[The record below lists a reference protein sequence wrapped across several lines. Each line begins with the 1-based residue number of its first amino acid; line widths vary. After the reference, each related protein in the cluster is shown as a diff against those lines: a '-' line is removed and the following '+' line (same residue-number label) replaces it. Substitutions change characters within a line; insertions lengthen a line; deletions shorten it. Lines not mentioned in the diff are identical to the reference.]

1 MPANMRGEMGYPTDV
16 NRKGKQRPM
25 MESDVFPYEYSKPG
39 DIIIGGIAAQF
50 DCLLEISNFEENP
63 KTKVVEEL
71 MAILKNYQ
79 HVLSL
84 MFAVKQINENPK
96 ILPNISIGFHIYD
109 SYHNAKMSYQNTLKL
124 LSAQRKTIPNYN
136 CKKQTNLIAV
146 IGGLDAKVSLHM
158 ATVLSIYKFPQI
170 ACCVFAPVMNVKIQ
184 LPFFYRMIPSETN
197 QYVGLIQLLL
207 FFQWKWIGIVS
218 PDDDKGEKF
227 VQTMLPMLSQNAI
240 CAAIIERTL
249 TLSGVLENFES
260 FEPVFKMAASLS
272 KPNVKVYIVNA
283 DPQAISCLK
292 WLVYIYESTQRSI
305 QVTIGKVW
313 LMTAQWDFSSE
324 TLHRDFNIHFFHGAL
339 SLASHSKEVLGFTEF
354 LRSLQPTWSKGDGFI
369 RIFWEQ
375 AFNCLF
381 PNSNEGKENN
391 NSCTGKENLENLPG
405 TLFEITMTSQSYSI
419 YNAVHAIA
427 HALHKMFLSSTHRLD
442 PTDLLHWQ
450 LHHFL
455 KTMSFNHSAE
465 DTVSFDE
472 NGELVAGL
480 DVINWVTFPNKSLLR
495 VKVGW
500 LDPQAL
506 SDHQLTI
513 HEEAITWHSSF
524 NQILPIAL
532 CNEKCHPGYR
542 RKKKEG
548 EAFCCYDC
556 VPCLEG
562 KISDQ
567 KDMDN
572 CFQCPE
578 NQFPNEN
585 KNQCIAKRLH
595 FLSFLHP
602 LGITLAFLTL
612 SFVLLT
618 ILILGVFIK
627 NQNTPI
633 VKANNRDLTYC
644 LLISLL
650 FCFLCSLL
658 FIGQPQ
664 RQICYLR
671 QITFGII
678 FTVAVSCI
686 LAKTITVVVAFMAT
700 KPGSRMR
707 KWVGRRLT
715 ILILF
720 GCSFIQ
726 TSICAVWLCV
736 DPPFLEFDM
745 YSLPGAILVQCNEGS
760 LGMFYYV
767 LGYLGFLA
775 IVSFTVAFLARKLPD
790 SFNEAK
796 FITFSMLVF
805 CSVWLSFIP
814 SYQSTNGEYMVAVE
828 IFSILAS
835 DAGLLSCIFFPKC
848 YIIIL
853 KPELNIKEQLIKRN
867 S

>member
-1 MPANMRGEMGYPTDV
+1 M
-16 NRKGKQRPM
+16 
-25 MESDVFPYEYSKPG
+25 SDPFQFPYEYAKPG
-39 DIIIGGIAAQF
+39 DIIIGGIASQF
-50 DCLLEISNFEENP
+50 HCLVEISNFEEHP
-63 KTKVVEEL
+63 ETKVVEEL
-71 MAILKNYQ
+71 VATLKNYQ

-84 MFAVKQINENPK
+84 IFAVKQINENPD
-96 ILPNISIGFHIYD
+96 ILPNISLGFHIYD
-109 SYHNAKMSYQNTLKL
+109 SYKNAKMSYQNTLKL

-136 CKKQTNLIAV
+136 CKKQTNLISA

-158 ATVLSIYKFPQI
+158 STVLGIYK
-170 ACCVFAPVMNVKIQ
+170 
-184 LPFFYRMIPSETN
+184 IP
-197 QYVGLIQLLL
+197 
-207 FFQWKWIGIVS
+207 
-218 PDDDKGEKF
+218 
-227 VQTMLPMLSQNAI
+227 
-240 CAAIIERTL
+240 
-249 TLSGVLENFES
+249 
-260 FEPVFKMAASLS
+260 
-272 KPNVKVYIVNA
+272 
-283 DPQAISCLK
+283 
-292 WLVYIYESTQRSI
+292 
-305 QVTIGKVW
+305 
-313 LMTAQWDFSSE
+313 
-324 TLHRDFNIHFFHGAL
+324 
-339 SLASHSKEVLGFTEF
+339 
-354 LRSLQPTWSKGDGFI
+354 
-369 RIFWEQ
+369 
-375 AFNCLF
+375 
-381 PNSNEGKENN
+381 
-391 NSCTGKENLENLPG
+391 
-405 TLFEITMTSQSYSI
+405 
-419 YNAVHAIA
+419 
-427 HALHKMFLSSTHRLD
+427 
-442 PTDLLHWQ
+442 Q

-455 KTMSFNHSAE
+455 RTISFNNSAG

-472 NGELVAGL
+472 NGELVAGF
-480 DVINWVTFPNKSLLR
+480 DIINWITFPNKSFLR
-495 VKVGW
+495 MKVGY

-506 SDHQLTI
+506 SGHQLTI

-524 NQILPIAL
+524 NQILPVAL

-542 RKKKEG
+542 QKKKEG
-548 EAFCCYDC
+548 EPFCCYNC
-556 VPCLEG
+556 VPCPDG

-578 NQFPNEN
+578 DQFPNED

-595 FLSFLHP
+595 FLSFLNP
-602 LGITLAFLTL
+602 LGTTLAFLAL
-612 SFVLLT
+612 FFVVLT

-650 FCFLCSLL
+650 LCFLCSLL
-658 FIGQPQ
+658 FIGKPQ
-664 RQICYLR
+664 IVTCYL
-671 QITFGII
+671 QQVTFGII

-686 LAKTITVVVAFMAT
+686 LAKTITVVLAFMAT
-700 KPGSRMR
+700 KPGSRIR

-726 TSICAVWLCV
+726 ASICAVWLCTA
-736 DPPFLEFDM
+736 PPFPAFDM
-745 YSLPGAILVQCNEGS
+745 HSLPGEIIVQCNEGS

-790 SFNEAK
+790 TFNEAK

-814 SYQSTNGEYMVAVE
+814 SYQGTNGEHMVAVE

-835 DAGLLSCIFFPKC
+835 GAGLLSCIFFPKC

-867 S
+867 I

>member
-1 MPANMRGEMGYPTDV
+1 M
-16 NRKGKQRPM
+16 
-25 MESDVFPYEYSKPG
+25 SDLFQFPYEYSKPG

-50 DCLLEISNFEENP
+50 DSLLEISNFEEHP
-63 KTKVVEEL
+63 ETKVVEEP
-71 MAILKNYQ
+71 MVVLKNYQ

-84 MFAVKQINENPK
+84 MFAVKQINENLK
-96 ILPNISIGFHIYD
+96 ILPNISIGLHIYD
-109 SYHNAKMSYQNTLKL
+109 SYNNAKMSYQNTLKL
-124 LSAQRKTIPNYN
+124 LSSWKKIIPNYK
-136 CKKQTNLIAV
+136 CKMQTNLIAV

-158 ATVLSIYKFPQI
+158 ATVLSIYKIPQI
-170 ACCVFAPVMNVKIQ
+170 ACSVFAPVTNIKTQ

-197 QYVGLIQLLL
+197 QYMGLIQLLL
-207 FFQWKWIGIVS
+207 FFQWKWIGIIS
-218 PDDDKGEKF
+218 PDDDQGEKF
-227 VQTMLPMLSQNAI
+227 VQALLPMLSQHAI

-260 FEPVFKMAASLS
+260 FQPVFEMAESLS
-272 KPNVKVYIVNA
+272 KSNVKVYIVNA
-283 DPQAISCLK
+283 EPQAVSCLK
-292 WLVYIYESTQRSI
+292 WLVYIYRSI
-305 QVTIGKVW
+305 QKSVQLIRGKVW

-324 TLHRDFNIHFFHGAL
+324 TFHRDFDIHFFHGAL

-354 LRSLQPTWSKGDGFI
+354 LHSLQPTWSKEDGFI

-381 PNSNEGKENN
+381 PSSNEDNNN
-391 NSCTGKENLENLPG
+391 NSCTGKEKLKNLPG

-427 HALHKMFLSSTHRLD
+427 YALHKMFLYSTYRLD
-442 PTDLLHWQ
+442 ASDLLHWQ

-455 KTMSFNHSAE
+455 KTMTFNHNAGE
-465 DTVSFDE
+465 TISFDE
-472 NGELVAGL
+472 NGELVAGF

-495 VKVGW
+495 LKVGW

-506 SDHQLTI
+506 SSSQLTL
-513 HEEAITWHSSF
+513 HKETITWHSSF
-524 NQILPIAL
+524 NQILPVAL

-548 EAFCCYDC
+548 QPFCCYDC
-556 VPCLEG
+556 VPCSNG

-578 NQFPNEN
+578 EQFPNEN

-595 FLSFLHP
+595 FLSFLDP
-602 LGITLAFLTL
+602 LGIILACLAFF
-612 SFVLLT
+612 FVLLT

-650 FCFLCSLL
+650 LCFLCSLL

-664 RQICYLR
+664 IVTCYLR
-671 QITFGII
+671 QITFGIM
-678 FTVAVSCI
+678 FTVAVACI
-686 LAKTITVVVAFMAT
+686 LAKTITVVLAFMAT
-700 KPGSRMR
+700 KPGSRIR
-707 KWVGRRLT
+707 KWIGRRLI
-715 ILILF
+715 ILIIF

-726 TSICAVWLCV
+726 VNICSVWLCTA
-736 DPPFLEFDM
+736 PPFPEFDM
-745 YSLPGAILVQCNEGS
+745 YSFPGEIIVQCNEGL

-790 SFNEAK
+790 TFNEAK
-796 FITFSMLVF
+796 FITFSMLLF

-814 SYQSTNGEYMVAVE
+814 SYQGTNGEYMVAVE

-835 DAGLLSCIFFPKC
+835 GAGLLICIFFPKC

-853 KPELNIKEQLIKRN
+853 KPELNNKEQLITK
-867 S
+867 ST

>member
-1 MPANMRGEMGYPTDV
+1 MVEEVKITTKFWKDLLEVTD
-16 NRKGKQRPM
+16 Q
-25 MESDVFPYEYSKPG
+25 FPYEYSKPG

-50 DCLLEISNFEENP
+50 DSLLEISNFEEHP
-63 KTKVVEEL
+63 ETKVVEEL
-71 MAILKNYQ
+71 MAMLKNYQ

-84 MFAVKQINENPK
+84 IFAVQQINENPN

-109 SYHNAKMSYQNTLKL
+109 SYNNAKMSYQNTLKL
-124 LSAQRKTIPNYN
+124 LSARRKIIPNYS
-136 CKKQTNLIAV
+136 CKKQANLIAV
-146 IGGLDAKVSLHM
+146 IGGLDEKVSLHM
-158 ATVLSIYKFPQI
+158 ATILGIYKIPQI
-170 ACCVFAPVMNVKIQ
+170 ACCVFAPVMNIKTQ

-197 QYVGLIQLLL
+197 QYMGLIKLLL
-207 FFQWKWIGIVS
+207 FFQWKWIGIIS
-218 PDDDKGEKF
+218 PDDDQGEKF
-227 VQTMLPMLSQNAI
+227 VQDLLPMLSQYAI

-260 FEPVFKMAASLS
+260 FEPLVAMAASLA
-272 KPNVKVYIVNA
+272 KPYVKVYIVNA
-283 DPQAISCLK
+283 DSQAVAFLK
-292 WLVYIYESTQRSI
+292 WLLYLYGSLGSST

-324 TLHRDFNIHFFHGAL
+324 TFHRDFDIHFFHGAL

-354 LRSLQPTWSKGDGFI
+354 LHSLHPIWSKEDGFI
-369 RIFWEQ
+369 KIFWEQ
-375 AFNCLF
+375 AFDCLF
-381 PNSNEGKENN
+381 PNSYEGKENN
-391 NSCTGKENLENLPG
+391 NSCTGEENLESLPG
-405 TLFEITMTSQSYSI
+405 TLFEMTMTSHSYSI
-419 YNAVHAIA
+419 YNAVHAIV
-427 HALHKMFLSSTHRLD
+427 HALHKMFLSSTQIKSYLSFRLN
-442 PTDLLHWQ
+442 PPKLLHWQ

-455 KTMSFNHSAE
+455 RTISFNNSVG
-465 DTVSFDE
+465 DTISFDE
-472 NGELVAGL
+472 NGELVAGF
-480 DVINWVTFPNKSLLR
+480 DVINWITFPNKSFISM
-495 VKVGW
+495 KVGY

-513 HEEAITWHSSF
+513 YEDAITWHSSF
-524 NQILPIAL
+524 NQILPVAL

-542 RKKKEG
+542 QKKKEG
-548 EAFCCYDC
+548 QPFCCYNC
-556 VPCLEG
+556 VPCPVG

-567 KDMDN
+567 KDMVN
-572 CFQCPE
+572 CYQCPE
-578 NQFPNEN
+578 EQFPNEN
-585 KNQCIAKRLH
+585 KNQCIVKKLH
-595 FLSFLHP
+595 FLSFLDP
-602 LGITLAFLTL
+602 LGIILAFLAL

-618 ILILGVFIK
+618 ILILRVFIK

-650 FCFLCSLL
+650 LCFLCSLL

-664 RQICYLR
+664 IVTCYLR

-678 FTVAVSCI
+678 FTVAVACI
-686 LAKTITVVVAFMAT
+686 LAKTITVVLAFMAT
-700 KPGSRMR
+700 KPGSSIR
-707 KWVGRRLT
+707 KWVGKRLI

-726 TSICAVWLCV
+726 ASICAAWLCTA
-736 DPPFLEFDM
+736 PPFPEFDM
-745 YSLPGAILVQCNEGS
+745 HSLPGEIIVQCNEGS

-790 SFNEAK
+790 TFNEAK
-796 FITFSMLVF
+796 FITFSMLLF

-814 SYQSTNGEYMVAVE
+814 SYQGTNGKYMVAVE

-835 DAGLLSCIFFPKC
+835 GAGLLSCIFFPKC

-853 KPELNIKEQLIKRN
+853 KPELNIKEQLIKK
-867 S
+867 ST

>member
-1 MPANMRGEMGYPTDV
+1 M
-16 NRKGKQRPM
+16 
-25 MESDVFPYEYSKPG
+25 SDPFQFPYEYSKPG

-50 DCLLEISNFEENP
+50 DCLVEISNFEEHP
-63 KTKVVEEL
+63 ETKVVEEL
-71 MAILKNYQ
+71 MAMLKNYQ

-84 MFAVKQINENPK
+84 IFAVKQINENPD
-96 ILPNISIGFHIYD
+96 ILPNISLGFHIYD
-109 SYHNAKMSYQNTLKL
+109 SYNNAKMSYHNSLKL
-124 LSAQRKTIPNYN
+124 LSSQKKAIPNYN

-146 IGGLDAKVSLHM
+146 IGGLDAKVSFHM
-158 ATVLSIYKFPQI
+158 ATILGIYKIPQI
-170 ACCVFAPVMNVKIQ
+170 ACCVFAPVTNIKIQ

-197 QYVGLIQLLL
+197 QYTGLIQLLL
-207 FFQWKWIGIVS
+207 FFQWKWIGIIS
-218 PDDDKGEKF
+218 PDDDQGEKF
-227 VQTMLPMLSQNAI
+227 VQALLPMLSQYAI

-260 FEPVFKMAASLS
+260 FEPVLEMAASLAKS
-272 KPNVKVYIVNA
+272 NVKVYILNA
-283 DPQAISCLK
+283 EPQAISCLK
-292 WLVYIYESTQRSI
+292 WLVYIYGSLQKSI
-305 QVTIGKVW
+305 QLTRGKVW

-324 TLHRDFNIHFFHGAL
+324 TFHRDFDIHFFHGAL

-354 LRSLQPTWSKGDGFI
+354 LRSLQPTQSKEDGFI

-375 AFNCLF
+375 VFNCLF
-381 PNSNEGKENN
+381 SNSHEDNNNNN

-419 YNAVHAIA
+419 YNAVYAIA
-427 HALHKMFLSSTHRLD
+427 HALHKMFLYPTCRLD
-442 PTDLLHWQ
+442 PSDLLHWQ

-455 KTMSFNHSAE
+455 KTIAFNHSSE
-465 DTVSFDE
+465 DTISFDE
-472 NGELVAGL
+472 NGELVAGF

-506 SDHQLTI
+506 SGSQLTLNR
-513 HEEAITWHSSF
+513 ETITWHSSF
-524 NQILPIAL
+524 NQILPVAL

-548 EAFCCYDC
+548 QLFCCYDC
-556 VPCLEG
+556 VPCPDG
-562 KISDQ
+562 KMSDQ

-578 NQFPNEN
+578 EQFPNEN

-595 FLSFLHP
+595 FLSFLNP
-602 LGITLAFLTL
+602 LGTTLAFLAL
-612 SFVLLT
+612 FFVVLT

-650 FCFLCSLL
+650 LCFLCSLL
-658 FIGQPQ
+658 FIGKPQ
-664 RQICYLR
+664 IVTCYLR
-671 QITFGII
+671 QVTFGII

-686 LAKTITVVVAFMAT
+686 LAKTITVVLAFMAT
-700 KPGSRMR
+700 KPGSRIR

-726 TSICAVWLCV
+726 ASICAVWLCTA
-736 DPPFLEFDM
+736 PPFPEFNM
-745 YSLPGAILVQCNEGS
+745 YSLPGEIIVQCNEGS

-790 SFNEAK
+790 TFNEAK

-814 SYQSTNGEYMVAVE
+814 SYQGTNGEHMVAVE

-835 DAGLLSCIFFPKC
+835 GAGLLSCIFFPKC

-867 S
+867 I

>member
-1 MPANMRGEMGYPTDV
+1 M
-16 NRKGKQRPM
+16 
-25 MESDVFPYEYSKPG
+25 SDPFQFPYEYSKPG

-50 DCLLEISNFEENP
+50 DCLLEISNFEEHP
-63 KTKVVEEL
+63 ETKVVEEL

-84 MFAVKQINENPK
+84 IFAVKQINENLK

-136 CKKQTNLIAV
+136 CKKQNNLIAV
-146 IGGLDAKVSLHM
+146 IGGLDAKVSLHI

-170 ACCVFAPVMNVKIQ
+170 ACCVFAPVMNVKAQ
-184 LPFFYRMIPSETN
+184 LPFFYRMIPSERN

-240 CAAIIERTL
+240 CPAIIERTL

-260 FEPVFKMAASLS
+260 FKPVFEMAESLA

-283 DPQAISCLK
+283 DPQAISYLK
-292 WLVYIYESTQRSI
+292 WLVYIYGSLESPKQL
-305 QVTIGKVW
+305 TIGKVW

-324 TLHRDFNIHFFHGAL
+324 TLHRDFDIHFFHGAL
-339 SLASHSKEVLGFTEF
+339 SLASHSKEVLGFTKF
-354 LRSLQPTWSKGDGFI
+354 LRSLQPTLSKPDGFI

-381 PNSNEGKENN
+381 PNSNEGEESN

-465 DTVSFDE
+465 DIISFDE
-472 NGELVAGL
+472 NGELVAGF

-556 VPCLEG
+556 VPCSEG

-572 CFQCPE
+572 CFQCPDD
-578 NQFPNEN
+578 QFPNEK
-585 KNQCIAKRLH
+585 KNQCITKKLH

-633 VKANNRDLTYC
+633 VKANNRNLTYC
-644 LLISLL
+644 LLISLML
-650 FCFLCSLL
+650 CFLCSLL

-664 RQICYLR
+664 RVTCYLR

-715 ILILF
+715 ALILF

-726 TSICAVWLCV
+726 TSICAVWLCTA
-736 DPPFLEFDM
+736 PPFPEFDM

-775 IVSFTVAFLARKLPD
+775 VVSFTVAFLARKLPD

-814 SYQSTNGEYMVAVE
+814 SYQGINGEYMVAVE

-835 DAGLLSCIFFPKC
+835 GAGLLSCIFFPKC